1 MVWKG
6 QRVQDGDWLRAE
18 PSEPVDLQIDRPHAA
33 RVYDVLL
40 GGKTNYKA
48 DREAAQQILEN
59 LPIARTTARENR
71 AFMHRAVRYLAES
84 GVRQFLDIGTG
95 IPTPPNLHD
104 VAQEIAPESRVVYT
118 DNDPIVLVHSR
129 ALHTSHP
136 SGRTA
141 YIDGDLCEPDRI
153 IEHPR
158 LLATLDLTRPVALT
172 LLTVLHWLR
181 ADADPYAIVSRLLDA
196 LPSGSHLVISHV
208 TADLD
213 PPALGSVRS
222 DLGKR
227 GSNVTPRSKEQ
238 VAAFFDGLEL
248 LEPGLTLIE
257 QWRPTVPVEPPATID
272 QVVPLYVGVA
282 RKP

>member
-1 MVWKG
+1 MA
-6 QRVQDGDWLRAE
+6 DAGDWLRAE
-18 PSEPVDLQIDRPHAA
+18 RSEPVDLHTDSPHAA

-40 GGKTNYKA
+40 GGKTNYEA
-48 DREAAQQILEN
+48 DREAAQHIMATM
-59 LPIARTTARENR
+59 PIARKTALENR
-71 AFMHRAVRYLAES
+71 AFMHRAVRHLAEA

-104 VAQEIAPESRVVYT
+104 VAQEIAPESRVVYA

-136 SGRTA
+136 EGRTA

-153 IEHPR
+153 IEHPAF
-158 LLATLDLTRPVALT
+158 LSTFDLSKPVALT

-181 ADADPYAIVSRLLDA
+181 ADADPYAIVSRLLGV
-196 LPSGSHLVISHV
+196 LPSGSYLVISHV
-208 TADLD
+208 TADLN
-213 PPALGSVRS
+213 PPTLGAVRS
-222 DLGKR
+222 DLGER
-227 GSNVTPRSKEQ
+227 GSNVTPRSKDQ

-248 LEPGLTLIE
+248 VEPGLTLVE
-257 QWRPTVPVEPPATID
+257 QWHPTGAVVEPQDTAD
-272 QVVPLYVGVA
+272 ERVPLYVGVG